1 MYDVFSLLLFSL
13 FSYHLRFTHS
23 LMPAENI
30 YPISDRLLRRPQKE
44 GQLGCKG
51 AVFWLCGLSGSGK
64 STLAIELEKR
74 LAACSLHS
82 IVLDGDNLRS
92 TLNKDLGFSDED
104 REENLRRVSEVAKLL
119 VTNGMLVIVSFITP
133 LKAFREQAKG
143 IIGSSDYFEV
153 YVKASFDTCQKRDVK
168 GLYAKAT
175 DGEVSSFTGQGSSFE
190 QPISPWLT
198 IDTESTS
205 LDQSAET
212 LLQSAL
218 KVIRS

>member
-1 MYDVFSLLLFSL
+1 
-13 FSYHLRFTHS
+13 
-23 LMPAENI
+23 MPAENI

-64 STLAIELEKR
+64 STLAIELEER

-168 GLYAKAT
+168 GLYAKAN

>member
-1 MYDVFSLLLFSL
+1 
-13 FSYHLRFTHS
+13 
-23 LMPAENI
+23 MPAENI

>member
-1 MYDVFSLLLFSL
+1 
-13 FSYHLRFTHS
+13 
-23 LMPAENI
+23 MPAENI

-168 GLYAKAT
+168 GLYAKAN